1 MSPSCED
8 VSESAVPE
16 FGLSIW
22 FFRCIDLHVKVVTTL
37 EVYWDCYITPTFE
50 FCLYPLK
57 RVKLQI
63 MKALKGKQVALACI
77 TVVDT

>member
-8 VSESAVPE
+8 VSESVVPK

-22 FFRCIDLHVKVVTTL
+22 FFRCIDLHMK
-37 EVYWDCYITPTFE
+37 VYWDCYITPTFE

-63 MKALKGKQVALACI
+63 MKVLKGKQVALAGI
-77 TVVDT
+77 TVVDTVVDT